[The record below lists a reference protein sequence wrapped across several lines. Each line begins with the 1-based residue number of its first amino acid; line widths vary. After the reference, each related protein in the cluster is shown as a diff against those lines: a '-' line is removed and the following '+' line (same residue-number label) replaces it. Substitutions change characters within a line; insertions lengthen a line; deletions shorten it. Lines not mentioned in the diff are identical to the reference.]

1 MRPRKKVSR
10 TDQSKNTG
18 QTLSYALRLKH
29 ERTSVH
35 EGLYVRILL
44 RADLREVPAHTVN
57 SRKKRI
63 LPNKTCKQNYRI
75 VTFSR

>member
-10 TDQSKNTG
+10 TDQSKNNG
-18 QTLSYALRLKH
+18 RTLSYALRLKH

-44 RADLREVPAHTVN
+44 RADLREVLVQ
-57 SRKKRI
+57 SRFCLDLAPGGSFVDLKLVRV
-63 LPNKTCKQNYRI
+63 R
-75 VTFSR
+75 